1 MKSCCIYFV
10 LIVCQLCNV
19 RSQNDSTNSVFKFI
33 RTDDKSPADI
43 DQSCLTIDNSTL
55 GSKYL
60 GITLSILKAT
70 KNNTCRPQNIE
81 LKKIRKNIIIDKKDR
96 RVCRTE
102 FTMSFNKKQCERTV
116 QYICQGNNTKQIYFE
131 ECKELGANVK
141 DEETKNDS
149 ESITMSEL
157 PVPGITEQGPVYE
170 MPRTICYINKR
181 FNSESFST
189 NQVTSYEETT
199 FSPKENQEHPE
210 EGYGVFA
217 VLGGGLA
224 GLISGVLITSLT
236 CILIQ
241 KWKQSRNVNDVL
253 SPESSLH
260 LMVGR
265 ERKFSIHSKEE
276 ETFYHDISDIPG
288 PSKGK
293 AKCTLQSITN
303 VQNNDEY
310 MEQRYS
316 ESPKSS
322 TSVNGNGSLCSSK
335 NIKFQTNE
343 PSVSIQRGQ
352 VYHTLSKD
360 DDIGSTKKE
369 RQSTSDSL
377 SSPKTPDERASSKI
391 GMIQTITSENNNLNP
406 RDITNVRSAEP
417 NDDSCLETPQNTTEA
432 TPGLYHV
439 LQEKKEDQGDSES
452 SNIIT
457 KITEK

>member
-1 MKSCCIYFV
+1 MS
-10 LIVCQLCNV
+10 
-19 RSQNDSTNSVFKFI
+19 DP
-33 RTDDKSPADI
+33 RTTL
-43 DQSCLTIDNSTL
+43 LT
-55 GSKYL
+55 
-60 GITLSILKAT
+60 GITLSILKVEM
-70 KNNTCRPQNIE
+70 NHTCRPQNME
-81 LKKIRKNIIIDKKDR
+81 LKKIRKSIIIDKQDR

-102 FTMSFNKKQCERTV
+102 FTLSFNKEQCERTV
-116 QYICQGNNTKQIYFE
+116 QYICQENHTKQIFFQ
-131 ECKELGANVK
+131 ECKELDVNAK
-141 DEETKNDS
+141 DEKTETES

-157 PVPGITEQGPVYE
+157 PAPGITEQGPVYE
-170 MPRTICYINKR
+170 IPRTRCNIKR

-189 NQVTSYEETT
+189 KQASSGISKEKTT
-199 FSPKENQEHPE
+199 VPPPKNKEQPE
-210 EGYGVFA
+210 EGYGVFV
-217 VLGGGLA
+217 VLGSGLA
-224 GLISGVLITSLT
+224 GLTIGVLITSLT

-241 KWKQSRNVNDVL
+241 KCKQSRNVNDVL
-253 SPESSLH
+253 SPESSIH

-276 ETFYHDISDIPG
+276 ETIYHDISDIPG

-303 VQNNDEY
+303 VQNNDES

-322 TSVNGNGSLCSSK
+322 TSVNGNGSLSSSK

-369 RQSTSDSL
+369 KQATSDS
-377 SSPKTPDERASSKI
+377 SSPKTLDERTSSKI
-391 GMIQTITSENNNLNP
+391 GMVQTITSENNGLNP
-406 RDITNVRSAEP
+406 REITNVRSTEP
-417 NDDSCLETPQNTTEA
+417 DDDSCFETPQNTTEA
-432 TPGLYHV
+432 LRGLYHV
-439 LQEKKEDQGDSES
+439 LQEKNENQGDSES

>member
-1 MKSCCIYFV
+1 MSDPRTTLQTGTDI
-10 LIVCQLCNV
+10 
-19 RSQNDSTNSVFKFI
+19 RVFTFI
-33 RTDDKSPADI
+33 RTDVESPADI

-55 GSKYL
+55 GTKYL
-60 GITLSILKAT
+60 GITLSILKVE
-70 KNNTCRPQNIE
+70 KNHTCRPQNME
-81 LKKIRKNIIIDKKDR
+81 LKKIRKSIIIDKQDR

-102 FTMSFNKKQCERTV
+102 FTLSFNKEQCERTV
-116 QYICQGNNTKQIYFE
+116 QYICQGNHTKQIYFQ
-131 ECKELGANVK
+131 ECKKLDVK
-141 DEETKNDS
+141 VTEKETEDDS
-149 ESITMSEL
+149 ESIIMSEL
-157 PVPGITEQGPVYE
+157 LVSGVTEEGPVYE
-170 MPRTICYINKR
+170 IPRTRCNIKR
-181 FNSESFST
+181 LNSESVST

-199 FSPKENQEHPE
+199 FSRKENQEHPE

-217 VLGGGLA
+217 VLGSGLA
-224 GLISGVLITSLT
+224 GLTSGVLITSLT

-241 KWKQSRNVNDVL
+241 KCKQSRNVNDVL
-253 SPESSLH
+253 SPESTLH

-276 ETFYHDISDIPG
+276 ETTYHDISDIPG

-322 TSVNGNGSLCSSK
+322 TSVNGNGSLSSSK

-360 DDIGSTKKE
+360 EDIGSTKKE
-369 RQSTSDSL
+369 KLSTSDSL

-391 GMIQTITSENNNLNP
+391 GMIQTITSENNGLNP

-417 NDDSCLETPQNTTEA
+417 NDDPCLETPQNTTEA
-432 TPGLYHV
+432 LPGLYHV
-439 LQEKKEDQGDSES
+439 LQEKKDDQGDSES
-452 SNIIT
+452 SNI
-457 KITEK
+457 EK